1 MKNCFKAIRVRLATS
16 IWYGTLMK
24 NCFMDW
30 SQSRVVFEHDQ
41 TSEPRTFE
49 YEQELRLDI
58 SWKTLYMIMSFP
70 YRVGDILFS
79 PCVRLSVCPSVR
91 LNFRHENLVNA
102 SHSTVLAGSFFNF
115 RICFCHGLKTCLMF
129 SCNPQIIFCHFFHGS
144 NLVILG
150 LKAFRHWV
158 HVYLV
163 NATPPT
169 I

>member
-1 MKNCFKAIRVRLATS
+1 
-16 IWYGTLMK
+16 
-24 NCFMDW
+24 
-30 SQSRVVFEHDQ
+30 
-41 TSEPRTFE
+41 
-49 YEQELRLDI
+49 
-58 SWKTLYMIMSFP
+58 MIMSFP

-129 SCNPQIIFCHFFHGS
+129 SCNPQIIFVTISTVRTLSFWS
-144 NLVILG
+144 
-150 LKAFRHWV
+150 LKHLDTGN
-158 HVYLV
+158 LV

-169 I
+169 ILPGYFINFVRYCVKV